1 MEFKSLKN
9 IESSF
14 RQMRLF
20 LLIFLVL
27 CAIVSV
33 YALWSSYRFA
43 ERQREKIYVLDNGRS
58 LMVALSQDLS
68 QNRPVEAREHVRRF
82 HALFFTLSP
91 DKAAIESNIDRALL
105 LADQSVVT
113 YFNTLAERGYY
124 NRIIAASIIQMVEV
138 DSVAVDT
145 NVYPYDVKTYAR
157 QKIVRETT
165 VTERSLV
172 TTCRLLNTTRSDD
185 NPQGFLIEH
194 FTVIENNDL
203 RTYER

>member
-1 MEFKSLKN
+1 M
-9 IESSF
+9 
-14 RQMRLF
+14 
-20 LLIFLVL
+20 
-27 CAIVSV
+27 
-33 YALWSSYRFA
+33 
-43 ERQREKIYVLDNGRS
+43 
-58 LMVALSQDLS
+58 
-68 QNRPVEAREHVRRF
+68 
-82 HALFFTLSP
+82 
-91 DKAAIESNIDRALL
+91 
-105 LADQSVVT
+105 ADPSAVT
-113 YFNTLAERGYY
+113 YYNTLAERGYY